1 MYVNPEILELIQ
13 KECNSNNF
21 NPESIG
27 LDAQG
32 STLVITLA
40 LKNGAKNNMQKNAF
54 RYKLDTNWFW

>member
-27 LDAQG
+27 LDPRIEKW
-32 STLVITLA
+32 S
-40 LKNGAKNNMQKNAF
+40 KK
-54 RYKLDTNWFW
+54 